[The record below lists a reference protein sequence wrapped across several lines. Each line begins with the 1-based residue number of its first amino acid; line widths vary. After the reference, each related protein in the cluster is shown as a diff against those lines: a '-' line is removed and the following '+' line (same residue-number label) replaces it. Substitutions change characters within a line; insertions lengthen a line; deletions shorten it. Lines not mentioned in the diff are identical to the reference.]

1 MASKKSAINVIVTE
15 GSIKVHYFDRT
26 LTIKI
31 ERLDDEAEDNS
42 NLFIKLDEIEY
53 WDAPDNIKTI
63 SIVELQ
69 KILNAIES
77 YAEKNSTI
85 IEFE

>member
-15 GSIKVHYFDRT
+15 SSIKVHYFDRT

-77 YAEKNSTI
+77 YAEKISTI